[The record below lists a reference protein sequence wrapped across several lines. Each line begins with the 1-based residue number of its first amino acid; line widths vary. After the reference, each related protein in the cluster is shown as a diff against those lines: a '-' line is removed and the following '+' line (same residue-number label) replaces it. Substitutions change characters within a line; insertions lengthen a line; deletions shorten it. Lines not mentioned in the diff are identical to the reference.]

1 MTEIL
6 NHFREEI
13 STLAAAEKYNLT
25 PSYVARLARLRIVQ
39 ARKAG
44 RDWII
49 DEEALRKYL
58 ENPRKPGPKP
68 QAVIGP
74 SNEENEN
81 LDRLHIFEVLAQAWA
96 THRYVRL
103 HYAALTDEIQKY
115 DFAPYLLIAS
125 YTVGSLKH
133 PKVLRTFK
141 LERIRYAKL
150 TEEIF
155 QIPAYF
161 EDPAFLHTWGIV
173 TIDEE
178 PVEVRLRF
186 SPYVAKRVKETMW
199 HLSQQIVETPGGD
212 LIWTAQISNTL
223 EIESWIRRWGADC
236 EVLTPQ
242 ELREKMMKEV
252 NNLAALYGITPE

>member
-6 NHFREEI
+6 KHFREEI

-68 QAVIGP
+68 QVVIGP
-74 SNEENEN
+74 SSEENEN
-81 LDRLHIFEVLAQAWA
+81 IDRLHIFNVLAQAWA
-96 THRYVRL
+96 THRYVHL

-125 YTVGSLKH
+125 YTVGSIKH
-133 PKVLRTFK
+133 PEVLRTFK
-141 LERIRYAKL
+141 FERIRYAQL

-155 QIPAYF
+155 QTPEDF
-161 EDPAFLHTWGIV
+161 EDRALLRTWGIV
-173 TIDEE
+173 NIDEE
-178 PVEVRLRF
+178 PVEVHLRF
-186 SPYVAKRVKETMW
+186 SQYVAKRVKETMW
-199 HLSQQIVETPGGD
+199 HPAQQILETPGAG
-212 LIWTAQISNTL
+212 LTWTAQISNTL
-223 EIESWIRRWGADC
+223 EIESWIRSWGADC
-236 EVLTPQ
+236 EVLAPQ
-242 ELREKMMKEV
+242 ELREKMMKEA
-252 NNLAALYGITPE
+252 NNLAALYDITPE